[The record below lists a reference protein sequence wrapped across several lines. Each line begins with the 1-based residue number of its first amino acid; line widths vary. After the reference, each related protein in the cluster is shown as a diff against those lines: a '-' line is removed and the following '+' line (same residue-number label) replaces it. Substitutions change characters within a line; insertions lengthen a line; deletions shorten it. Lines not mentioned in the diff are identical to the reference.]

1 MTTFVIS
8 HNLQVQSVHVPSF
21 ELNQLE
27 EGLKRH
33 ASSINTVEILNH
45 PHWLLSMTSNL
56 SADDFA
62 YELVK
67 AWMALRSEL
76 GHHHSHSTLALGGR
90 KDSPA
95 TSGSPLQQ
103 GFWGVDV
110 VETQDETAFLLSI
123 NWEALKGTRPADSVF
138 EVSSLK

>member
-8 HNLQVQSVHVPSF
+8 HNLQVQSDHVPSF
-21 ELNQLE
+21 ELNQLA

-33 ASSINTVEILNH
+33 ANSINTVEILNH

-67 AWMALRSEL
+67 A
-76 GHHHSHSTLALGGR
+76 
-90 KDSPA
+90 
-95 TSGSPLQQ
+95 
-103 GFWGVDV
+103 
-110 VETQDETAFLLSI
+110 LSLI
-123 NWEALKGTRPADSVF
+123 HI
-138 EVSSLK
+138 